1 MASHNELGILG
12 EQVATDYL
20 IHNGYQICERNWYY
34 KKAEIDII
42 AKKNDV
48 LVIVE
53 VKTRSTDD
61 FGDPQDF
68 ISQKKVGHIVEA
80 ADEYVQRLQWDK
92 EVRFDIIAIVLNA
105 KEKKIEHIEDGF
117 LFF

>member
-1 MASHNELGILG
+1 MASHNELGNLG
-12 EQVATDYL
+12 EALAADYL
-20 IHNGYQICERNWYY
+20 RKKGYRICEQNWYF

-42 AKKNDV
+42 AKKDDV

-68 ISQKKVGHIVEA
+68 ITPKKVGHIVEA

-92 EVRFDIIAIVLNA
+92 EVRFDIIAIVLNS

>member
-1 MASHNELGILG
+1 MATHNELGKLG
-12 EQVATDYL
+12 EQLAADYL
-20 IHNGYQICERNWYY
+20 KDKGYQICECNWYF

-42 AKKNDV
+42 AKKGDV

-68 ISQKKVGHIVEA
+68 INKKKVGHIVEA
-80 ADEYVQRLQWDK
+80 ADEYVQRLQWNK
-92 EVRFDIIAIVLNA
+92 EVRFDIIAIVLNS